1 MKLFLILFL
10 VVLTVVIEK
19 NKKKKIQD
27 KYDSINEELWGNKEG
42 YRRK

>member
-10 VVLTVVIEK
+10 VVLAVVIEK
-19 NKKKKIQD
+19 NKKKKIQE

>member
-19 NKKKKIQD
+19 NKKKKIQE
-27 KYDSINEELWGNKEG
+27 KYDSINEELRGNKEG

>member
-19 NKKKKIQD
+19 NKKKKIQE

>member
-10 VVLTVVIEK
+10 VVLAVVIEK
-19 NKKKKIQD
+19 NKKKKIQE
-27 KYDSINEELWGNKEG
+27 KYDSINEEG